1 MRPLSATPA
10 QQGPSH
16 HARSRQAS
24 PRGSVVSAAY
34 PAFTSSASTTSP
46 KNALTSVIV
55 RRPGLAAVLALLISI
70 LLFVLYRVSGGGGG
84 GDGSVPYTERFAGEC
99 FTGCRAGTRRAADAS
114 PPSVPYRVL
123 VVVVSK
129 CSHVRYRETI
139 RATWA
144 SKSREGHDFVVRFL
158 LGGPSASDP
167 CTPPDRLEED
177 VVVLDD
183 VPETYANLPRKML
196 GLFLRLAPKE
206 EGGPVG
212 GNGVGL
218 GLDFVPDIVVK
229 VDDDVYLD
237 APRLF
242 LRLNEEERR
251 LREGEIVWKGGEGTE
266 GRGDRHPLLL
276 PQTPIY
282 AGFFYNSTRVSKD
295 PADKWVDPDYPFSVY
310 PSYAGGGAYWLTW
323 PTVRFLAD
331 CGRTGLLPTH
341 WANEDA
347 SLGTWL
353 AGANLVRIHDEG
365 YLRCLDCAALSHHQ
379 APWAA
384 HLSTVSEEAET
395 RWSGGGGLKKK
406 PTAAGAREERVVRE
420 LEAIHARVSGGDDE
434 EQALIRGRCCG
445 GVGGLG

>member
-1 MRPLSATPA
+1 M
-10 QQGPSH
+10 
-16 HARSRQAS
+16 
-24 PRGSVVSAAY
+24 SAAY
-34 PAFTSSASTTSP
+34 PSFSSSISSFGGSP
-46 KNALTSVIV
+46 RSPGTHVIT
-55 RRPGLAAVLALLISI
+55 RPGFAAVLTLTLLISISI
-70 LLFVLYRVSGGGGG
+70 LLFVLHRVIIGGGG
-84 GDGSVPYTERFAGEC
+84 GDGDGNVPYTERFASEC
-99 FTGCRAGTRRAADAS
+99 FTGCRVAERAGTRRAADAS
-114 PPSVPYRVL
+114 PPSVPYSVL

-144 SKSREGHDFVVRFL
+144 SNSRKGQDFTVRFL

-167 CTPPDRLEED
+167 CTPPDRLAED

-206 EGGPVG
+206 EGGPEG
-212 GNGVGL
+212 GVNGVGL
-218 GLDFVPDIVVK
+218 GLFFVPDIVVK

-242 LRLNEEERR
+242 LRLHEEERR
-251 LREGEIVWKGGEGTE
+251 LREGEIVWKGEGSK
-266 GRGDRHPLLL
+266 GDGLGDRPSLLL
-276 PQTPIY
+276 PSTPIY
-282 AGFFYNSTRVSKD
+282 AGFFFNSTRVSKD

-406 PTAAGAREERVVRE
+406 PTAAEAREERVVRE
-420 LEAIHARVSGGDDE
+420 LEAIHARVSGDK
-434 EQALIRGRCCG
+434 EQALILIRGRCCG
-445 GVGGLG
+445 SVGN